1 MSQESDSQGL
11 FPEITLPRPSLGTL
25 RASVSLHPISKA
37 HPSFHGHSNSH
48 SWVVSYA
55 TSAPGH
61 FFPITNPAQLRL
73 ISHSLRTWPKITL
86 QQKRSETPSTSLSF
100 QKPGQRLQECLTSP
114 KELLVTILRTQPQG
128 SEQLRW
134 KASYPRGNREIPN
147 AAVRTLILLG
157 EWASQPFV
165 TASISPF
172 YIIFYPLKAR
182 EEMYQ

>member
-1 MSQESDSQGL
+1 MSHLKG
-11 FPEITLPRPSLGTL
+11 
-25 RASVSLHPISKA
+25 
-37 HPSFHGHSNSH
+37 PSFLPWLFQQSFSGL
-48 SWVVSYA
+48 SYA

-73 ISHSLRTWPKITL
+73 ISHSFRTWPKIIL
-86 QQKRSETPSTSLSF
+86 QRKRSETPSTSLSF

-114 KELLVTILRTQPQG
+114 KELLVTVLLTPPQG

-147 AAVRTLILLG
+147 AAVRILILLG

-172 YIIFYPLKAR
+172 YIIFNPLKHSTHMAR
-182 EEMYQ
+182 EGMYQ